1 MGISVQ
7 ETESSQPGVTRVHLG
22 NGARAGSEWSRL
34 QTGARSRVNSMPFD
48 MVTGLGTSPMGSGHG
63 SFGGFAGLP
72 PAPCCEAGCRLMSW
86 EALPGLARAG
96 FSTEVVL
103 CLPGTSGE
111 PFHSILPS
119 LPPQPGCLLPPRAL
133 QVTAM
138 LTPKSEEPAGGTEPP
153 RHLAGQHPACHGEG
167 RAHGPHPG
175 PPWERG
181 FSTYPTKTVCQVGQ
195 T

>member
-7 ETESSQPGVTRVHLG
+7 ETESSQPGVTRVHFG
-22 NGARAGSEWSRL
+22 NGARAGSERSHL
-34 QTGARSRVNSMPFD
+34 QTGAHSRVNSMPFD
-48 MVTGLGTSPMGSGHG
+48 VVTGLDMSRRGSGHG

-119 LPPQPGCLLPPRAL
+119 LPPQPGCFLPPCAL